1 MSIVLENIKKKYI
14 NSSDKVDVLNDISL
28 SVNDGDIVTVFG
40 HSGVG
45 KSTLLGIISGVLYPD
60 EGTVSINDTLLSP
73 SNSASVRKKTISVL
87 FQKDNLLPEFNIRDN
102 LLLPLII
109 NDTDYHTGINRVD
122 EVLELLKMEE
132 FKYRYPYQISRGEYQ
147 RISLLRCISNNPEV
161 IIADEPTANL
171 DENNCEQLLD
181 LIVKLNRDLG
191 ITFIIATHDSRFID
205 ISKITYKLFNGDLII
220 NEWKLYKRC

>member
-14 NSSDKVDVLNDISL
+14 NSSDKVNVLNNISL

-60 EGTVSINDTLLSP
+60 KGTVSINDKLLSP
-73 SNSASVRKKTISVL
+73 SNSASVRKKNISVL

-109 NDTDYHTGINRVD
+109 NDADYHTAIDRVD
-122 EVLELLKMEE
+122 EILELLKMKK
-132 FKYRYPYQISRGEYQ
+132 FKYRYPYQISKGEYQ
-147 RISLLRCISNNPEV
+147 RISLLRCMSNSPKV
-161 IIADEPTANL
+161 IIADEPTASL

-191 ITFIIATHDSRFID
+191 VTFIIATHDNRFID

-220 NEWKLYKRC
+220 NE

>member
-1 MSIVLENIKKKYI
+1 MSIILENIKKRYI
-14 NSSDKVDVLNDISL
+14 NSGDKVNVLNGISL
-28 SVNDGDIVTVFG
+28 SINTGDIITVLG

-45 KSTLLGIISGVLYPD
+45 KSTLLSIMSGVLYPD
-60 EGTVSINDTLLSP
+60 EGTVSINDKLLSP

-109 NDTDYHTGINRVD
+109 NDIDYHSAIDRVD
-122 EVLELLKMEE
+122 EILELLKMKE
-132 FKYRYPYQISRGEYQ
+132 FKYRYPYQISKGEYQ
-147 RISLLRCISNNPEV
+147 RISLLRCMSNNPKV
-161 IIADEPTANL
+161 IIADEPTASL

-191 ITFIIATHDSRFID
+191 VTFIIATHDNRFID

-220 NEWKLYKRC
+220 NE

>member
-1 MSIVLENIKKKYI
+1 MSIVLENIKKRYI
-14 NSSDKVDVLNDISL
+14 NSGDKVNVLNGISL
-28 SVNDGDIVTVFG
+28 SINTGDIITVLG

-45 KSTLLGIISGVLYPD
+45 KSTLLSIMSGVLYPD
-60 EGTVSINDTLLSP
+60 EGTVSINDKLLSP

-109 NDTDYHTGINRVD
+109 NDVDYHSAIDRVD
-122 EVLELLKMEE
+122 EILELLKMKE

-147 RISLLRCISNNPEV
+147 RISLLRCMSNNPEV

-181 LIVKLNRDLG
+181 LIVKLNRESG
-191 ITFIIATHDSRFID
+191 ITFIIATHDNRFID
-205 ISKITYKLFNGDLII
+205 ISKITYKLFNGDLIV
-220 NEWKLYKRC
+220 NE

>member
-1 MSIVLENIKKKYI
+1 MSIVLENIKKRYI
-14 NSSDKVDVLNDISL
+14 NSGDKVNVLNGISL
-28 SVNDGDIVTVFG
+28 SINTGDIITVLG

-45 KSTLLGIISGVLYPD
+45 KSTLLSIMSGVLYPD
-60 EGTVSINDTLLSP
+60 EGTVSINDKLLSP

-109 NDTDYHTGINRVD
+109 NDVDYHSAIDRVD
-122 EVLELLKMEE
+122 EILELLKMKE

-147 RISLLRCISNNPEV
+147 RISLLRCMSNNPEV

-181 LIVKLNRDLG
+181 LIVKLNRESR
-191 ITFIIATHDSRFID
+191 ITFIIATHDNRFID
-205 ISKITYKLFNGDLII
+205 ISKITYKLFNGDLIV
-220 NEWKLYKRC
+220 NE

>member
-1 MSIVLENIKKKYI
+1 MSIVLENIKKRYI
-14 NSSDKVDVLNDISL
+14 NSGDKVNVLNGISL
-28 SVNDGDIVTVFG
+28 SINTGDIITILG

-45 KSTLLGIISGVLYPD
+45 KSTLLSIMSGVLYPD
-60 EGTVSINDTLLSP
+60 EGTVSINDKLLSP

-109 NDTDYHTGINRVD
+109 NDVDYHSAIDRVD
-122 EVLELLKMEE
+122 EILELLKMKEL
-132 FKYRYPYQISRGEYQ
+132 KYRYPYQISRGEYQ
-147 RISLLRCISNNPEV
+147 RISLLRCMSNNPEV

-181 LIVKLNRDLG
+181 LIVKLNRESG
-191 ITFIIATHDSRFID
+191 ITFIIATHDNRFID
-205 ISKITYKLFNGDLII
+205 ISKITYKLFNGDLIV
-220 NEWKLYKRC
+220 NE

>member
-14 NSSDKVDVLNDISL
+14 NSSDKIDVLNDISL
-28 SVNDGDIVTVFG
+28 SINYGDIVTVFG

-60 EGTVSINDTLLSP
+60 EGTVSINDKLLLP

-109 NDTDYHTGINRVD
+109 NDVDYHSAIDRVD
-122 EVLELLKMEE
+122 EILELLKMKE
-132 FKYRYPYQISRGEYQ
+132 FKYRYPYQISKGEYQ
-147 RISLLRCISNNPEV
+147 RISLLRCMSNNPKV
-161 IIADEPTANL
+161 IIADEPTASL

-191 ITFIIATHDSRFID
+191 VTFIIATHDNRFID

-220 NEWKLYKRC
+220 NE

>member
-14 NSSDKVDVLNDISL
+14 NSSDKIDVLNDISL
-28 SVNDGDIVTVFG
+28 SINYGDIVTVFG

-60 EGTVSINDTLLSP
+60 EGTVSINDKLLLP

-109 NDTDYHTGINRVD
+109 NDVDYHSAIDRVD
-122 EVLELLKMEE
+122 EILELLKMKE
-132 FKYRYPYQISRGEYQ
+132 FKYRYPYQISKGEYQ
-147 RISLLRCISNNPEV
+147 RISLLRCMSNNPKV
-161 IIADEPTANL
+161 IIADDPTASL

-191 ITFIIATHDSRFID
+191 VTFIIATHDNRFID

-220 NEWKLYKRC
+220 NE

>member
-1 MSIVLENIKKKYI
+1 MSIVLENIKKQYI
-14 NSSDKVDVLNDISL
+14 TSGDRINVLNGVSL
-28 SVNDGDIVTVFG
+28 SVNTGDIITILG

-45 KSTLLGIISGVLYPD
+45 KSTLLSIISGVLYPD

-147 RISLLRCISNNPEV
+147 RISLLRCMSNNPEV

-181 LIVKLNRDLG
+181 LIVKLNRESG
-191 ITFIIATHDSRFID
+191 ITFIIATHDNRFID

-220 NEWKLYKRC
+220 NE